1 MAGKD
6 RPGAGGDD
14 VEEPKRVRW
23 GPGNVSGS
31 RESPT
36 PARSDCR
43 GRRNSARRARSSHSD
58 RAGRYGGVCE
68 INGVDQSGDQTGSAG
83 AGSWTSSRSVTY
95 WSSRIAG
102 DASCGGARARSSAS
116 PQWVR
121 IASMTSGWVGSMALG
136 A

>member
-68 INGVDQSGDQTGSAG
+68 INGVTLGIEAKKNLVPIQPGDVPATYADVDDLVRDVGFKPRTTIEDGVA
-83 AGSWTSSRSVTY
+83 RFVTWY
-95 WSSRIAG
+95 RQYHKPHA
-102 DASCGGARARSSAS
+102 
-116 PQWVR
+116 
-121 IASMTSGWVGSMALG
+121 
-136 A
+136 